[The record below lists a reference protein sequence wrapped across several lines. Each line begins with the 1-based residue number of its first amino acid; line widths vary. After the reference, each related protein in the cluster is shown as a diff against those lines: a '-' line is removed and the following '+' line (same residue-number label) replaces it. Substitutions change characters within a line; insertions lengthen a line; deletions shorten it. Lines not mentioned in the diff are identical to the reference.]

1 MFLFFQYVC
10 ILNLIVSYEMI
21 ATANRWYVVGQTK
34 SLYKNIPHRV
44 IINEMPITIWKDD
57 ENNVHGIH
65 DICPHRGASLSKG
78 RIDTEL
84 NCVVCPYHSFTYN
97 TTGRMVTMPGQDI
110 PRTATSFN
118 NQTDTPHYKFMC
130 NNGWIFMKDTHV
142 DDTSE
147 NSNTHE
153 EEDMVNEFD
162 WIEPEIHDKNFRH
175 VTIEKDFNMDARTVT
190 ENSLD
195 ILHISEVHTFGN
207 RQNPFPISERFE
219 RNIRNGKTKA
229 IYEYMAGKDSIANRI
244 FGIEKLVVEN
254 EYILP
259 HYTIARVKFGKYVN
273 TIVTS
278 ALPISNE
285 KTRLFV
291 RAYRNNWVFYN
302 PILNRIFDR
311 ITKDMMEIVVNEDKK
326 IVETIILEECRCN
339 RFITKYDKLTNM
351 YRTDYDQYT
360 QQKKHD
366 KNGSNM
372 EYDF

>member
-1 MFLFFQYVC
+1 
-10 ILNLIVSYEMI
+10 
-21 ATANRWYVVGQTK
+21 
-34 SLYKNIPHRV
+34 
-44 IINEMPITIWKDD
+44 
-57 ENNVHGIH
+57 
-65 DICPHRGASLSKG
+65 
-78 RIDTEL
+78 
-84 NCVVCPYHSFTYN
+84 
-97 TTGRMVTMPGQDI
+97 
-110 PRTATSFN
+110 
-118 NQTDTPHYKFMC
+118 
-130 NNGWIFMKDTHV
+130 MKDTHV

-153 EEDMVNEFD
+153 KEDMVNEFD

-175 VTIEKDFNMDARTVT
+175 VTIEKDFNIDARTVT

-254 EYILP
+254 EYVLP

-326 IVETIILEECRCN
+326 IVETIILEEGRCN

-366 KNGSNM
+366 KNTSNM

>member
-1 MFLFFQYVC
+1 
-10 ILNLIVSYEMI
+10 
-21 ATANRWYVVGQTK
+21 
-34 SLYKNIPHRV
+34 
-44 IINEMPITIWKDD
+44 
-57 ENNVHGIH
+57 
-65 DICPHRGASLSKG
+65 
-78 RIDTEL
+78 
-84 NCVVCPYHSFTYN
+84 
-97 TTGRMVTMPGQDI
+97 
-110 PRTATSFN
+110 
-118 NQTDTPHYKFMC
+118 
-130 NNGWIFMKDTHV
+130 
-142 DDTSE
+142 
-147 NSNTHE
+147 
-153 EEDMVNEFD
+153 
-162 WIEPEIHDKNFRH
+162 
-175 VTIEKDFNMDARTVT
+175 
-190 ENSLD
+190 
-195 ILHISEVHTFGN
+195 
-207 RQNPFPISERFE
+207 
-219 RNIRNGKTKA
+219 
-229 IYEYMAGKDSIANRI
+229 MAGKDSIANRI

-254 EYILP
+254 EYVLP

-326 IVETIILEECRCN
+326 IVETIILEEGRCN

-366 KNGSNM
+366 KNTSNM